1 MTRDA
6 AVAAPRARAAWAP
19 DHAPSARAAST
30 EGRVIYAIGDIHG
43 CYAQL
48 AALLEAIVADVGR
61 AGEERAVSLVFCGD
75 YVDRGP
81 ESAKV
86 LAALVWL
93 ARHATIDVVFLRGNH
108 EAMLLEFLEH
118 PDLAQPWLE
127 QDGVRTL
134 ASYGVVSA
142 PDEDRSR
149 LRDRLLDAMPAAH
162 LEFLRGL
169 PIRTTCG
176 DYLFVHAGLKPGVA
190 LARQDDQDCLWI
202 GEEFLAADHR
212 FEKVVVHGHSWTSE
226 APQVTDNRI
235 GIDTGAY
242 ATGVLTAVR
251 LDGERIA
258 FLQSRLYP
266 GRETEPAT
274 QRLHGGPGDL

>member
-1 MTRDA
+1 MTSA
-6 AVAAPRARAAWAP
+6 PISVAIPRARAAWSG
-19 DHAPSARAAST
+19 DHPPSARAVST
-30 EGRVIYAIGDIHG
+30 EGRIIYAIGDIHG

-48 AALLEAIVADVGR
+48 VALIEAIVADVAQ
-61 AGEERAVSLVFCGD
+61 AGDDRPVSLVFCGD

-93 ARHATIDVVFLRGNH
+93 ARHATLDVTFLRGNH

-118 PDLAQPWLE
+118 PDRAEPWLA

-134 ASYGVVSA
+134 ASYGVA
-142 PDEDRSR
+142 AGPGDDCFR

-162 LEFLRGL
+162 LAFLRGL
-169 PIRTTCG
+169 PIRMTCG
-176 DYLFVHAGLKPGVA
+176 DYVFVHAGLKPGVA

-202 GEEFLAADHR
+202 GSEFLDADHR
-212 FEKVVVHGHSWTSE
+212 FEKVVVHGHSWSTDM
-226 APQVTDNRI
+226 PDVTDHRI

-242 ATGVLTAVR
+242 ETGALTAVR

-258 FLQSRLYP
+258 FLQSRL
-266 GRETEPAT
+266 
-274 QRLHGGPGDL
+274 